1 MALSQGTQQWHPSM
15 APTSNGTQQWHRA
28 MAPCPIRQSGSSPAP
43 PIGSKN
49 AYSYRYLG
57 KYQINMVSRSD
68 TAGQFLQT
76 VALQVELF
84 QTAEIPKKT
93 FWKCSQAIAL
103 QMKFAQVT
111 EIPKKTF
118 WKCSQAIALQM
129 KFAQVTEI
137 PKKTF
142 WKCSQAIALQVK
154 FFQTAEMPKK
164 TCWKCSQFV
173 ALQRQKQIQM
183 LQAIEHSSRKLS
195 LSQIH
200 VCQIQGAAT
209 PATLT

>member
-76 VALQVELF
+76 VVLQVE
-84 QTAEIPKKT
+84 TAEASEIPKKT

-103 QMKFAQVT
+103 QMKFAQAT

-118 WKCSQAIALQM
+118 WKR
-129 KFAQVTEI
+129 
-137 PKKTF
+137 
-142 WKCSQAIALQVK
+142 
-154 FFQTAEMPKK
+154 
-164 TCWKCSQFV
+164 SQFV
-173 ALQRQKQIQM
+173 ALQRQKQIPM
-183 LQAIEHSSRKLS
+183 LQAIEHSSGK

-200 VCQIQGAAT
+200 VCQIQGAVPVTSTAYT
-209 PATLT
+209 RCSDAINR